1 MTVSEDGRLVTLLA
15 EVRRHRA
22 DHARQVGDVLRHQ
35 VLAGA
40 YPDRVLPSERTLCRE
55 FNASRNTVREAL
67 VLLRDEGLVDRVPGI
82 GTTVAS
88 GKYPH
93 GLHRLLGLAEVMH
106 PHGEIT
112 NEVRAVTVIPS
123 PAPVAARL
131 GLGAGEPVV
140 YIERLRRIGGEPLSL
155 DLTYLARDIGEPLL
169 AEDLSHRDIFVLIEH
184 TTGRP
189 LGHADVSLEAV
200 NADRR
205 SARLLGTADNAALLM
220 VERLAHL
227 ADGRPVDLES
237 IRFRGDRLTMQGR
250 LDRAPTELPRWAER
264 APTEA
269 PRRAERAP
277 TEPPRRSGTGC

>member
-1 MTVSEDGRLVTLLA
+1 MTVSDDGRTVAVLA
-15 EVRRHRA
+15 EARRRRA

-40 YPDRVLPSERTLCRE
+40 YPDGVLPGERALCRE

-67 VLLRDEGLVDRVPGI
+67 VLLRDEGIVDRAPGI

-93 GLHRLLGLAEVMH
+93 GLFRLLGLAEVMQ

-112 NEVRAVTVIPS
+112 NEVRTVALIAS
-123 PAPVAARL
+123 PASVAARL
-131 GLGAGEPVV
+131 GLETGEPVV

-169 AEDLSHRDIFVLIEH
+169 AEDLGHQDIFVLIER
-184 TTGRP
+184 TAGQP

-200 NADRR
+200 NADPH
-205 SARLLGTADNAALLM
+205 SARLLGAADNAALLM

-250 LDRAPTELPRWAER
+250 L
-264 APTEA
+264 
-269 PRRAERAP
+269 ERAP